1 MGEQKKSDDHL
12 MKQDASSV
20 NPMKLTA
27 LTPEVVCSFRES
39 NLSSSFCFL
48 SFFRSVS
55 FCSLHYRYVYG
66 YGSCYR
72 FVKRGMKMLP
82 SKEFC
87 IMKDSKT

>member
-48 SFFRSVS
+48 SFFRSVLS
-55 FCSLHYRYVYG
+55 VIVIVMVMVMALVI
-66 YGSCYR
+66 
-72 FVKRGMKMLP
+72 VKRDMKILP

>member
-48 SFFRSVS
+48 SFFRSVLS
-55 FCSLHYRYVYG
+55 VIVTVIVIVMVMALVI
-66 YGSCYR
+66 
-72 FVKRGMKMLP
+72 VLLN
-82 SKEFC
+82 EV
-87 IMKDSKT
+87 